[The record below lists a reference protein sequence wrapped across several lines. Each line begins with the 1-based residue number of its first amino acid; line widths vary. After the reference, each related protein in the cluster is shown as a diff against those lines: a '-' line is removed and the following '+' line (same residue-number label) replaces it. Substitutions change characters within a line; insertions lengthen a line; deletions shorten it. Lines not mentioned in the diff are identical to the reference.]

1 MTLTS
6 EDSLRLN
13 VLLANPVEAI
23 RIDENNLA
31 VYGLSGEREVKVPL
45 NPDCRAE
52 QYLKK
57 VREMLSGHVL
67 GSPGGYPVFLKR
79 WTRMGQARDEGLAD
93 LLLLGEPEAVV
104 AVVYAAGLTRELAR
118 RAWWAMPTAEN
129 ARRMLECEDVV
140 QSNLG
145 RILAEYLID
154 YLPFET
160 EPLDI
165 IDTVRLVLRPGL
177 IDHRQRTGLWSRAG
191 RKHICYIGFLA
202 AAPGSLPEPLPARAD
217 FERHQ
222 AVLSGLAASQNP
234 LAALL
239 LQMLDGPGQT
249 FLNAAGAALRRP
261 GHQEEEVVLRDTLG
275 RHFEAASHG
284 AVPGDDVQRAVRCA
298 ESLCRT
304 GDGACVELATLLDA
318 VPGLHKEIA
327 ALLVL
332 ARSGEPA
339 VSGIFA
345 KTTAI
350 GSLMRRKL
358 EPVTAPLR
366 EQFAV
371 LRGVPAPEGSHA
383 PTPVKL

>member
-6 EDSLRLN
+6 EDTLRLN
-13 VLLANPVEAI
+13 VLLANPIEAI

-31 VYGLSGEREVKVPL
+31 VYGLSGDREVKVPL
-45 NPDCRAE
+45 NPNCRAE

-67 GSPGGYPVFLKR
+67 GSPGGYPIFLKR
-79 WTRMGQARDEGLAD
+79 WTRMGQARDESLAD

-129 ARRMLECEDVV
+129 ARRMLECEDVA
-140 QSNLG
+140 QSELG
-145 RILAEYLID
+145 RTLAEYLID

-165 IDTVRLVLRPGL
+165 INTVRLVLQPGL
-177 IDHRQRTGLWSRAG
+177 IDDERRTGLWSKAA
-191 RKHICYIGFLA
+191 RKHIYYIGFLA
-202 AAPGSLPEPLPARAD
+202 AAPHGLPQPLPPRAD
-217 FERHQ
+217 FERYQ
-222 AVLSGLAASQNP
+222 AVLSGLAASENA

-239 LQMLDGPGQT
+239 LQMLDGSGQT
-249 FLNAAGAALRRP
+249 FLNAVEAALRRP
-261 GHQEEEVVLRDTLG
+261 GHQEEVVVLLDTVG
-275 RHFEAASHG
+275 RHFEAASHE
-284 AVPGDDVQRAVRCA
+284 AVPNDDVQRAVQCA
-298 ESLCRT
+298 QSLCRT
-304 GDGACVELATLLDA
+304 GDNACSELAALLEA

-358 EPVTAPLR
+358 EPVTTPLL

-371 LRGVPAPEGSHA
+371 LRGRAGS
-383 PTPVKL
+383 